1 MKKSLLF
8 LVLILMFTSVSVLAV
23 EGVDK
28 VQPQERT
35 NERNIFERE
44 STLSRDGSFDVGL
57 PDKTMEDAEGWI
69 DRKGNDVISF
79 LQTGSQS
86 YLIIIF
92 IIGALLAATGGK
104 RMRPSGFLMMILAIV
119 SQGVI
124 MYAPELM
131 DFFQNWIAS

>member
-8 LVLILMFTSVSVLAV
+8 LVLILIFTSVSVLAV